1 MSSIKSLE
9 ADGGQDEHEEP
20 LGGHGCKGRLRPLTR
35 SPPQT
40 STGLPGERGG
50 QGSGWE
56 HTMLGCAGL
65 EGGPPPLQNEVLK
78 THMGEEQRKTPGG
91 EVGNHPEPRA
101 QRPPTAGAGL
111 LRTPDR
117 DPGT

>member
-50 QGSGWE
+50 QGSGWK
-56 HTMLGCAGL
+56 HTMLG
-65 EGGPPPLQNEVLK
+65 V
-78 THMGEEQRKTPGG
+78 RRPGG
-91 EVGNHPEPRA
+91 GTA
-101 QRPPTAGAGL
+101 SPTE
-111 LRTPDR
+111 RSP
-117 DPGT
+117 